1 MTKLLLPRNIEFSLL
16 LRKNVYASC
25 FSPGLSFSSL
35 FSNHAGL
42 CALHGRDRPRV
53 GRLRLHLQSLGRH
66 QQRGLGVLRRPRLGP
81 LHLHVRVRRGGGQ
94 PGGGGGGLP
103 GAEEGVG
110 GVERGDLARVERARW
125 GWDWD
130 L

>member
-1 MTKLLLPRNIEFSLL
+1 MFFTRS
-16 LRKNVYASC
+16 
-25 FSPGLSFSSL
+25 LSFSFL

-81 LHLHVRVRRGGGQ
+81 LHLHVRVGGR
-94 PGGGGGGLP
+94 GGGLP

-110 GVERGDLARVERARW
+110 GVQRGDLARVERARW